1 MIFGKDQAMQ
11 TTRPV
16 AHSRHAF
23 TLIEMLATM
32 AIILVL
38 AGILLRMMATFD
50 QERRVKQAVA
60 EMEALRNALNEYFIE
75 YGHYP
80 PTDIMEY
87 EYENTSN
94 QHVNF
99 RDWLGDKNVH
109 TNPVNFF
116 PDMVRSDTNEP
127 VHSTKYPRESLGYQY
142 GLVSYLWPRD
152 MGGKTQVHWYDQDT
166 ARDKAAKARWAPYLS
181 NISLAEEPSPPR
193 VSGPGMMTTVWTN
206 TVRTVNDPWGREYR
220 YESKPPFQRYRLWSK
235 GPDRHDGTAD
245 DIARD
250 SFNE

>member
-1 MIFGKDQAMQ
+1 MR

-60 EMEALRNALNEYFIE
+60 ELEALRNALNEYFIE

-80 PTDIMEY
+80 PVDFMAY
-87 EYENTSN
+87 EFEDNRSN
-94 QHVNF
+94 KQSMAF
-99 RDWLGDKNVH
+99 KQWLTARN
-109 TNPVNFF
+109 NPNDPGSFF
-116 PDMVRSDTNEP
+116 PDIQRSDANEGP
-127 VHSTKYPRESLGYQY
+127 ISHRFTDAKSQLHYKY
-142 GLVSYLWPRD
+142 GLVSYLWKRAQD
-152 MGGKTQVHWYDQDT
+152 GQAHWYDRDLPRDEHAKERWNSYLAAIALSSDT
-166 ARDKAAKARWAPYLS
+166 PAHTS
-181 NISLAEEPSPPR
+181 SPE
-193 VSGPGMMTTVWTN
+193 MINTVWSN
-206 TVRTVNDPWGREYR
+206 MSLTVNDPWGAEYR

-235 GPDRHDGTAD
+235 GPDGHDGTAD

>member
-1 MIFGKDQAMQ
+1 MR

-94 QHVNF
+94 QSTAFKQLRENN
-99 RDWLGDKNVH
+99 NVH

-152 MGGKTQVHWYDQDT
+152 MGGGTQVHWYDKDT
-166 ARDKAAKARWAPYLS
+166 PRDEVAKARWAPYLS
-181 NISLAEEPSPPR
+181 GISLHR
-193 VSGPGMMTTVWTN
+193 QDSGLHTMGNDKWTFWTN
-206 TVRTVNDPWGREYR
+206 TVSTVNDPWGREYR

-235 GPDRHDGTAD
+235 GPDGHDGTAD